1 MASGD
6 TLIQWSALANEPPST
21 IYATFDTRNQHPILD
36 FDPTADEEA
45 VFSGVLPR
53 HYAGGGFTVYVH
65 YSMSTASG
73 AATTVVWQ
81 VGIERVGDEQLDIDG
96 DSFAAFQSSGADTIP
111 NLSGEVGIATVVLTD
126 GAQIDSV
133 AVGEKFRL
141 KVRGDADDTSAT
153 WDATGDAE
161 LHLVEIKET

>member
-6 TLIQWSALANEPPST
+6 TLIQWSALANEPPSSD
-21 IYATFDTRNQHPILD
+21 YATFDTRNQHPVLD
-36 FDPTADEEA
+36 FAPSGSNDEEA

-65 YSMSTASG
+65 YSMSTAI
-73 AATTVVWQ
+73 ANTVVWQ
-81 VGIERVGDEQLDIDG
+81 VAIERVGDQQLDVDG
-96 DSFAAFQSSGADTIP
+96 DSFAAFQSSGAVTVP
-111 NLSGEVGIATVVLTD
+111 GTSGFVDIASVVLTD

-133 AVGEKFRL
+133 AVGEKFRI
-141 KVRGDADDTSAT
+141 KIRRDADDTSAT
-153 WDATGDAE
+153 DDATGDAE